1 MPACK
6 RAISCSC
13 QKTPFPKSSDLF
25 LRRQSACIRTQSY
38 TSPFFRRVR
47 FNVMVERNLDATAAE
62 STQSFNLRDFLEIGF
77 RQRRVIINSFL
88 GIFSVAV
95 LLAFLLP
102 KKYEAQMKIL
112 VRHERAESVVSPERE
127 SPVQW
132 RTEVSEEELQSE
144 AELIRS
150 KDLLGKVVVACNLQ
164 SLNGVSLWS
173 KVEENDEQRIGPA
186 VIKLEKALTVQP
198 IKLTNLIRVSY
209 K

>member
-1 MPACK
+1 MPTCK
-6 RAISCSC
+6 PAISCSC
-13 QKTPFPKSSDLF
+13 QRTPFPRSSDLF
-25 LRRQSACIRTQSY
+25 PRRQSGCTQIQSC
-38 TSPFFRRVR
+38 TSPIFRRVR
-47 FNVMVERNLDATAAE
+47 SNVMIERDLAADAAE
-62 STQSFNLRDFLEIGF
+62 GTPSLRLRDFLEIGF

-144 AELIRS
+144 AELIKS

-164 SLNGVSLWS
+164 SLDGGSLWS
-173 KVEENDEQRIGPA
+173 NAEENDEQKIARA

-198 IKLTNLIRVSY
+198 IKLTN
-209 K
+209 

>member
-1 MPACK
+1 MIE
-6 RAISCSC
+6 R
-13 QKTPFPKSSDLF
+13 DL
-25 LRRQSACIRTQSY
+25 AA
-38 TSPFFRRVR
+38 
-47 FNVMVERNLDATAAE
+47 DAAEGTAALR
-62 STQSFNLRDFLEIGF
+62 LRDFVEVGF

-144 AELIRS
+144 AELIKSR
-150 KDLLGKVVVACNLQ
+150 DLLTKVVVACDLQ
-164 SLNGVSLWS
+164 
-173 KVEENDEQRIGPA
+173 IGRA
-186 VIKLEKALTVQP
+186 SCRE
-198 IKLTNLIRVSY
+198 RV
-209 K
+209 

>member
-1 MPACK
+1 MPNCK

-13 QKTPFPKSSDLF
+13 QKTPFRRSSGLF
-25 LRRQSACIRTQSY
+25 PRRQSVCIRTQSY
-38 TSPFFRRVR
+38 TSPVVRSVR
-47 FNVMVERNLDATAAE
+47 FNVMIERNLDPSAAE
-62 STQSFNLRDFLEIGF
+62 GAQSFHLRGFLEIGF

-88 GIFSVAV
+88 GIFSFAV

-144 AELIRS
+144 AELIKSR
-150 KDLLGKVVVACNLQ
+150 DLLTKVVVACDLQ
-164 SLNGVSLWS
+164 NLNGISLWS
-173 KVEENDEQRIGPA
+173 KARRTTSR
-186 VIKLEKALTVQP
+186 KLGGLWSSWK
-198 IKLTNLIRVSY
+198 KR
-209 K
+209 